1 MSYCSN
7 FQLLIAFANMCIK
20 HRIYAYILGVI
31 SNIFSIII
39 LAPTQGHL
47 KVRVHDEAY
56 ARAHAGIIGF
66 NFDFFVARVCFKG
79 GTEYNINILQVTVFC
94 CWFFLNPN
102 CHNALIQNILLHS
115 YKLHLIFSKLN
126 I

>member
-1 MSYCSN
+1 MFSFSIN
-7 FQLLIAFANMCIK
+7 IAFANKYIK
-20 HRIYAYILGVI
+20 HRKYTYILGVI
-31 SNIFSIII
+31 SNILLIII

-79 GTEYNINILQVTVFC
+79 GTEYNINILQVTFI
-94 CWFFLNPN
+94 WFFKIRIVTM
-102 CHNALIQNILLHS
+102 H
-115 YKLHLIFSKLN
+115 
-126 I
+126 